1 MALAILSQYVNISLF
16 ESKGQYNGSKQL
28 RTLSKPTLLDFQI
41 DEKIVNEIESAKL
54 SYRESCD
61 QIEILHEIFTDYGRS
76 VSAKHKIHPEA
87 YIQIAIQLAY
97 YRTHGKP
104 ATTYCTA
111 TTRRFYHGRTETCR
125 ACTPESVQFAKA
137 VIDGNTPV
145 IELKLNNV

>member
-1 MALAILSQYVNISLF
+1 LAILSQYVNLSLF
-16 ESKGQYNGSKQL
+16 ESKGEYHGPKTIRKLQ
-28 RTLSKPTLLDFQI
+28 KPVLLDFQI
-41 DEKIVNEIESAKL
+41 DDRIREEIEIAKL

-61 QIEILHEIFTDYGRS
+61 QIEILHEVFTDYGRA

-137 VIDGNTPV
+137 VTEGNTPV
-145 IELKLNNV
+145 IKYNSNMT